1 MSHSRA
7 FELLPWLA
15 NGSLSAVERD
25 AVEEHVRTCLPC
37 HRELKEQ
44 QRLRI
49 AVRAQPT
56 VHLSAQTGY
65 ERLTRALGGEPLLDE
80 RPRVRPLDRFVRVA
94 TLAAAGLAV
103 AAILLW
109 VVPSPRGARNDNAYE
124 TLATQQTHARSDV
137 DVVFAHSLTAAEIQ
151 SLLAEIDGSI
161 AGGPTEAGRYT
172 IRLDN
177 DVTDAQLDGLV
188 ARLKTDPRILFAG
201 RTVGG
206 TAE

>member
-15 NGSLSAVERD
+15 NGSLSAVERE
-25 AVEEHVRTCLPC
+25 AVEQHVRACLPC

-49 AVRAQPT
+49 AVRGQPT

-65 ERLTRALGGEPLLDE
+65 ERLTRSLGGEPSLGE
-80 RPRVRPLDRFVRVA
+80 PPRTRPIDRFVRVA

-103 AAILLW
+103 AAMLLW
-109 VVPSPRGARNDNAYE
+109 IVPSPRVDNAYE
-124 TLATQQTHARSDV
+124 TLAIQELHARSDV
-137 DVVFAHSLTAAEIQ
+137 DVVFAHALTSAEIQ
-151 SLLAEIDGSI
+151 ALLAEIGGSI
-161 AGGPTEAGRYT
+161 VGGPTEAGRYT
-172 IRLDN
+172 IRLDDD

-188 ARLKTDPRILFAG
+188 ARLAADRRILFAG
-201 RTVGG
+201 RTLGG
-206 TAE
+206 PAK